1 MHTAEG
7 IHYSMCSHC
16 ASHHAPSCRKYDIAS
31 VQMEE
36 SIVTAECGR
45 TTNTV
50 QYHIKSCG
58 SCNFWDS
65 TRFLGFKA
73 HPRFLARCCLIQ
85 VNSKYIAED
94 LIEDY
99 DAGLE
104 YAEADCILD
113 VQQKGDSLQYL
124 IR

>member
-1 MHTAEG
+1 
-7 IHYSMCSHC
+7 MCCHGQSLW
-16 ASHHAPSCRKYDIAS
+16 YL
-31 VQMEE
+31 
-36 SIVTAECGR
+36 G
-45 TTNTV
+45 
-50 QYHIKSCG
+50 
-58 SCNFWDS
+58 
-65 TRFLGFKA
+65 FLGFKA
-73 HPRFLARCCLIQ
+73 CPSWDWFLGAVWFQ